1 MPLISPHVSRC
12 VARQATRR
20 AARWLTLFGGAML
33 SMLAGTSAYAQQTL
47 PPIFDPTGRSG
58 EPPAPLKK
66 EFKPPTP
73 VPLPTL
79 PVVPVPPEGEVKK
92 PLGQIQVFASY
103 IHVTG
108 STVFSDAELAEVT
121 APYTN
126 RTLTTEDLERL
137 RLALTLLY
145 VNRGYITSGAV
156 IPDQDVTF
164 GVITVQIIEGS
175 LARIDVEGNDW
186 FRAGYLRDR
195 VERGAQ
201 TPLRLEPLQERLQ
214 FLQQDRR
221 IEQINAELRP
231 GEKRGDSIMQL
242 NVKEASPWKA
252 WLDFNNYQ
260 TPVVGAER
268 GLATI
273 AHQNVTGNG
282 DAFSFTYGRSRGVN
296 PIVDTSY
303 SLPLN
308 RYDTT
313 FIASY
318 RRNDFLVV
326 DNAFRFLD
334 LNAET
339 EIIGFTLRQ
348 PVYRT
353 LTDEF
358 AVAITGE
365 HLSNK
370 VTSIFDTPGLPSL
383 FIPGSSNTGV
393 STVSALRF
401 IQEYVHRTSTSVIA
415 ARSRFSVGLD
425 VLNATNNFGPL
436 PDGQFFS
443 WLGQV
448 QAVRRFDDWW
458 GIQLLGQMGLQL
470 ANDRLFP
477 LEQIPVGGRF
487 SVRGYREN
495 TLIRDNA
502 LLASIETRFPL
513 MSYATGEPLLQF
525 VQFVDLGRAWNTRF
539 PTPEPD
545 TLASVGVGLRW
556 NILPRERARFEV
568 YWGAPLNFNNVHRPQ
583 GDSRDHLQDNGVH
596 MQLIVQVL

>member
-1 MPLISPHVSRC
+1 M
-12 VARQATRR
+12 
-20 AARWLTLFGGAML
+20 LT
-33 SMLAGTSAYAQQTL
+33 MLAGTSVYAQQPL
-47 PPIFDPTGRSG
+47 PPVFDPTGRSG

-79 PVVPVPPEGEVKK
+79 PVIPVLPEGEVKK
-92 PLGQIQVFASY
+92 PLGQVQVFAKS

-108 STVFSDAELAEVT
+108 NTAFSDTELAKVT

-126 RTLTTEDLERL
+126 RILTTEDLERL
-137 RLALTLLY
+137 RLELTLLY
-145 VNRGYITSGAV
+145 VNKGYITSGAT

-164 GVITVQIIEGS
+164 GVITIQIVEGT
-175 LARIDVEGNDW
+175 LARIDVEGQNW

-201 TPLRLEPLQERLQ
+201 TPLRMEPLQEGLQ
-214 FLQQDRR
+214 LLQQDPR
-221 IEQINAELRP
+221 IERINAELRP
-231 GEKRGDSIMQL
+231 GDKRGDSILQV

-260 TPVVGAER
+260 TPVLGAER

-282 DAFSFTYGRSRGVN
+282 DAFSFTYGRSRGAN

-318 RRNDFLVV
+318 RRNDSLVV
-326 DNAFRFLD
+326 AAPFRPLD
-334 LNAET
+334 LNAGS

-348 PVYRT
+348 PLYRT

-358 AVAITGE
+358 AVTITGE

-370 VTSIFDTPGLPSL
+370 VTSAFDLPGVPSL

-401 IQEYVHRTSTSVIA
+401 IQEYVHRTSNSVIA

-425 VLNATNNFGPL
+425 VLSATNNSDAL

-448 QAVRRFDDWW
+448 QAVRRYDDWW
-458 GIQLLGQMGLQL
+458 GMQLLGQMSLQL

-502 LLASIETRFPL
+502 FLASIESRFPL
-513 MSYATGEPLLQF
+513 ISYVTGEPRLQF
-525 VQFVDLGRAWNTRF
+525 AQFLDLGRAWTAKGV
-539 PTPEPD
+539 TPDPE
-545 TLASVGVGLRW
+545 TLASVGLGLRW
-556 NILPRERARFEV
+556 NILPRDRARFEL
-568 YWGAPLNFNNVHRPQ
+568 YWGLPLNHVLHPPGNLQDH
-583 GDSRDHLQDNGVH
+583 GIHLQLV
-596 MQLIVQVL
+596 VQVL

>member
-1 MPLISPHVSRC
+1 MPFINPRGFLP
-12 VARQATRR
+12 AGRR
-20 AARWLTLFGGAML
+20 TARWLTLFGGTML
-33 SMLAGTSAYAQQTL
+33 TMLAGTSSYAQQSSPL
-47 PPIFDPTGRSG
+47 NIDPTGRSG

-79 PVVPVPPEGEVKK
+79 PIIPVPPEGEVKK
-92 PLGQIQVFASY
+92 PLGQIQVFAKS

-108 STVFSDAELAEVT
+108 NTAVSDAELDKVT

-137 RLALTLLY
+137 RLELTLLY
-145 VNRGYITSGAV
+145 VNKGYITSGAI
-156 IPDQDVTF
+156 IPDQDVAN
-164 GVITVQIIEGS
+164 GVIDLHIVEGR
-175 LARIDVEGNDW
+175 LAKVDVEGHNW
-186 FRAGYLRDR
+186 FRTGYLRDR
-195 VERGAQ
+195 IERGAQ
-201 TPLRLEPLQERLQ
+201 TPLRMEPLQERLQ
-214 FLQQDRR
+214 LLQQDPR
-221 IEQINAELRP
+221 IERINAELRP
-231 GEKRGDSIMQL
+231 GDTRGDSTL
-242 NVKEASPWKA
+242 LVNVKEASPWKA

-260 TPVVGAER
+260 TPVVGSER

-303 SLPLN
+303 ALPLN

-326 DNAFRFLD
+326 ANPFRPLD
-334 LNAET
+334 LNAES
-339 EIIGFTLRQ
+339 EIIGLTLRQ
-348 PVYRT
+348 PIYRT
-353 LTDEF
+353 VTDEF

-365 HLSNK
+365 HLYNK
-370 VTSIFDTPGLPSL
+370 VTTAFDLPGAPFGSL
-383 FIPGSSNTGV
+383 PGSSNTGV

-425 VLNATNNFGPL
+425 VLSATTNNSDQL

-443 WLGQV
+443 WLGQA

-458 GIQLLGQMGLQL
+458 GMQLLGQMSLQL
-470 ANDRLFP
+470 ANDRLFS

-502 LLASIETRFPL
+502 FLASIETRFPL

-525 VQFVDLGRAWNTRF
+525 AQFVDLGRTWHAKPRPKDSGF
-539 PTPEPD
+539 DPFGDRD
-545 TLASVGVGLRW
+545 TLASVGLGLRW
-556 NILPRERARFEV
+556 NILPRERARFEL
-568 YWGAPLNFNNVHRPQ
+568 YWGLPLNHITHSTGNLQDH
-583 GDSRDHLQDNGVH
+583 GIHLQFVA
-596 MQLIVQVL
+596 QVL